1 MPFSKNSKLTTK
13 NYFQV
18 EVLGFDYYNPKTGNV
33 DSGGK
38 GNIAM
43 WLLDTNYDDRSLFPS
58 QVFFPMAG
66 EKDGWSRLTRNLKAE
81 IDDEKI
87 EAFKGTVSLPFEK
100 GDNAKIAVKIV
111 DDRGIESLRVIS
123 LNS

>member
-1 MPFSKNSKLTTK
+1 MPA
-13 NYFQV
+13 
-18 EVLGFDYYNPKTGNV
+18 KTWNV
-33 DSGGK
+33 NSGGK

-66 EKDGWSRLTRNLKAE
+66 AKDGWSRLARNLKAE
-81 IDDEKI
+81 IDKEKI

-100 GDNAKIAVKIV
+100 GDNAKIAVKII
-111 DDRGIESLRVIS
+111 DDRNIESLRVIS
-123 LNS
+123 L